1 MKISGKWILS
11 HAEVVISG
19 MFLMITVLVV
29 IVNVLLRYLFSG
41 GLFWVEEV
49 ATISFVWSIFTGSA
63 AAYRHKLHIGI
74 DLITK
79 LFHERVKEILTVVIN
94 ALMVIINGYICYL
107 SILMIQANKLKRTP
121 VLDVPSIYVNLAITV
136 GFFLITV
143 HAVRFLFM
151 DIALLRSGRRI
162 QTATGGEEKEG
173 SV

>member
-11 HAEVVISG
+11 HTEVVVSG
-19 MFLMITVLVV
+19 VFLMITILVV
-29 IVNVLLRYLFSG
+29 ILNVLLRYLFSG

-49 ATISFVWSIFTGSA
+49 ATASFIWSIFIGSA
-63 AAYRHKLHIGI
+63 AAYRHNLHIGI

-79 LFHERVKEILTVVIN
+79 LFNERVKEILSVVIN
-94 ALMVIINGYICYL
+94 SLMVIINGYICYL

-143 HAVRFLFM
+143 HAVRFLVK
-151 DIALLRSGRRI
+151 DIAYLRGSKKVKSH
-162 QTATGGEEKEG
+162 TVSAEKEE

>member
-19 MFLMITVLVV
+19 VFLMITVLVV

-49 ATISFVWSIFTGSA
+49 ATASFIWSIFIGSA
-63 AAYRHKLHIGI
+63 AAYRHNLHIGI

-79 LFHERVKEILTVVIN
+79 LFNERVKEILALVIN
-94 ALMVIINGYICYL
+94 SLMVVINGYICYL

-143 HAVRFLFM
+143 HAVRFLIT
-151 DIALLRSGRRI
+151 DILLLRSGKRVSSG
-162 QTATGGEEKEG
+162 AAGEEKEG
-173 SV
+173 AL